1 MDESVLSL
9 RFTMERL
16 QITVS
21 DEHTKNLVIRLLH
34 SIDGVKIS
42 EKRPAHM
49 PDPASSLKSLSGI
62 WKNRDISLQDIRNKA
77 WKRPAL

>member
-1 MDESVLSL
+1 MKK
-9 RFTMERL
+9 L

-21 DEHTKNLVIRLLH
+21 DGQTKNLVIRLLH

-42 EKRPAHM
+42 EKKHAGV

-62 WKNRDISLQDIRNKA
+62 WKNRDISLQDIRNKV
-77 WKRPAL
+77 WKQPAL